1 MSVFVLFTDLKIGGT
16 RRSCP
21 HQSIDL
27 SCLAPIRVRHVAR
40 FEERGPCPVFKT
52 CLDDER
58 TQMNRQ
64 HTLGHTFKA
73 MLEEMVKSLK
83 EGERQKAREVYTQRS
98 GEFNKRPHNL
108 RDALRPSVCR
118 RRPETVQVW
127 PAHAQAVLLHFTQAN
142 TRWANV
148 KT

>member
-1 MSVFVLFTDLKIGGT
+1 
-16 RRSCP
+16 
-21 HQSIDL
+21 
-27 SCLAPIRVRHVAR
+27 
-40 FEERGPCPVFKT
+40 
-52 CLDDER
+52 
-58 TQMNRQ
+58 MNRQ
-64 HTLGHTFKA
+64 YTLGHTFKA

-127 PAHAQAVLLHFTQAN
+127 PANAQAVLLQFTQAN
-142 TRWANV
+142 KRWANV